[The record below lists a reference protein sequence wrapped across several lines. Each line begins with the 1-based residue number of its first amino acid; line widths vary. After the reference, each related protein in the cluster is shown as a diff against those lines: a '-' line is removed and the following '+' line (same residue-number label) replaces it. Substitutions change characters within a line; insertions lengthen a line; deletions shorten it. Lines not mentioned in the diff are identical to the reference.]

1 MRGGQLPGGLAPA
14 LVSGERRTWGTLPL
28 CLTRKPPFPPPPFPH
43 CTLPLAGFNGNQ
55 SALWTATNSTGNS
68 FLINVHG
75 TSNVVVGDVSIPAF
89 TPVESEWFCDG
100 FSALLGE
107 Q

>member
-1 MRGGQLPGGLAPA
+1 MSGGCDCPA
-14 LVSGERRTWGTLPL
+14 LGGALSLFLTRALILPL
-28 CLTRKPPFPPPPFPH
+28 PLALSSLPPA
-43 CTLPLAGFNGNQ
+43 PLAGFNGNQ
-55 SALWTATNSTGNS
+55 SALWTATNSKGNS

-75 TSNVVVGDVSIPAF
+75 TDNVVVGDVTIPAF

>member
-1 MRGGQLPGGLAPA
+1 M
-14 LVSGERRTWGTLPL
+14 
-28 CLTRKPPFPPPPFPH
+28 
-43 CTLPLAGFNGNQ
+43 
-55 SALWTATNSTGNS
+55 
-68 FLINVHG
+68 INVHG
-75 TSNVVVGDVSIPAF
+75 TDNVVVGDVTIPAF